1 MKRFFSI
8 LSVSAVLATGCNSAA
23 NEEAPAIIA
32 PSNSAEAKVEPV
44 AASPVTTIQ
53 WVDSVKHIG
62 KVSEGEKVQIEY
74 KFINTGSNPLVIS
87 NVIAS
92 CGCTVAE
99 KPEAPIAP
107 GKEGFIKASFDSK
120 GRVGSNHKTLTVIAN
135 TAQANYALVFDVEV
149 IAKK

>member
-1 MKRFFSI
+1 MKRLFSI
-8 LSVSAVLATGCNSAA
+8 LSVTAVLAIGCNSAA
-23 NEEAPAIIA
+23 KEEAPSIVA

-44 AASPVTTIQ
+44 VAAPVTTIQ

-74 KFINTGSNPLVIS
+74 KFVNTGSNPLVIS
-87 NVIAS
+87 NVVAS

-107 GKEGFIKASFDSK
+107 GKEGYIKASFDSK

-135 TAQANYALVFDVEV
+135 TTQANYALVFDVEV

>member
-8 LSVSAVLATGCNSAA
+8 LSVSAVLAFGCNSAA
-23 NEEAPAIIA
+23 KEEAPSIIA
-32 PSNSAEAKVEPV
+32 ASNSAEAKVEAV

-53 WVDSVKHIG
+53 WVDSVKNIG

-74 KFINTGSNPLVIS
+74 KFINTGSNPLIIS
-87 NVIAS
+87 NVVAS

-107 GKEGFIKASFDSK
+107 GKEGYIKASFDSN
-120 GRVGSNHKTLTVIAN
+120 GRIGSNHKTLTVIAN
-135 TAQANYALVFDVEV
+135 TVQASYALVFDVEV
-149 IAKK
+149 TAKK